1 MNVDLENKK
10 EELNPTRFIKLSE
23 ILDDREKTLEELTQK
38 AEEMQVQL
46 WEDEKEIANLNMKIG
61 DCYNAQIKIND
72 EMGKT
77 KKNFVN
83 KERANEEL
91 NKKKKLNDISK
102 QKEDKIKTKKI
113 ILLKKKKIIP
123 IN

>member
-23 ILDDREKTLEELTQK
+23 MLDDREKTLEELTQK

-61 DCYNAQIKIND
+61 DCYNAQIKMND

-77 KKNFVN
+77 KKNFAN

-91 NKKKKLNDISK
+91 IKKKKK
-102 QKEDKIKTKKI
+102 
-113 ILLKKKKIIP
+113 
-123 IN
+123 

>member
-23 ILDDREKTLEELTQK
+23 MLDDREKTLEELTQK

-61 DCYNAQIKIND
+61 DCYNAQIKMND

-77 KKNFVN
+77 KKILIIK
-83 KERANEEL
+83 KEQM
-91 NKKKKLNDISK
+91 KKKK
-102 QKEDKIKTKKI
+102 
-113 ILLKKKKIIP
+113 KKKRNQMIF
-123 IN
+123 

>member
-23 ILDDREKTLEELTQK
+23 MLDDREKTLEELTQK

-46 WEDEKEIANLNMKIG
+46 WEDEKEIANLNMKIE

-77 KKNFVN
+77 KKPTFAAGFFFGVVPTGIEPVTRGFSVLCSTN
-83 KERANEEL
+83 
-91 NKKKKLNDISK
+91 
-102 QKEDKIKTKKI
+102 
-113 ILLKKKKIIP
+113 
-123 IN
+123 

>member
-1 MNVDLENKK
+1 MNVVFENKK

-23 ILDDREKTLEELTQK
+23 MLDDREKTLEELTQK

-61 DCYNAQIKIND
+61 DCYNAQIKMND

-77 KKNFVN
+77 KKNFAN

-91 NKKKKLNDISK
+91 IKKKKKLDDILK
-102 QKEDKIKTKKI
+102 QKEDKNNNKI
-113 ILLKKKKIIP
+113 IVLKKRK
-123 IN
+123 